1 MRVIPPS
8 TESSKASN
16 SRIASIDMLR
26 GLAILGMALS
36 GVLPWGT
43 LPAWMYH
50 AQLPP
55 PEMKFNA
62 EVPGITWVDWV
73 FPFFLF
79 ALGAAIP
86 LNLSKKLDQVKSWR
100 SLIPDILRRYGLLL
114 AFAYLSQHLRPLSI
128 NSSPDQSTWMLALL
142 LFLATFLAFV
152 RLPESWSVSH
162 RNCFNLT
169 GWMILIAALISLPA
183 PDGQLFYFLN
193 TRVDIILFVLANVS
207 LSGTIIWVLTR
218 NSPQTRWAITA
229 IITTAFIAKGFDG
242 PIKEL
247 WNFNPLPWFWQ
258 NESHK
263 YLLIVLPATI
273 CGEALLNHS
282 KFKQPLEHTP
292 GAEWTVTVT
301 AIFSLVS
308 ITAALFLRE
317 IEFALF
323 CAIITGAL
331 GSLIASR
338 ACHFSPG
345 MKSMILLAALL
356 VIIGV
361 ILDPTAGGIKKD
373 PANLSYFFTLTGLA
387 FWLTIAFTN
396 LSKYSFIERALSP
409 LTLTGMNPL
418 LGYVAITNFVPA
430 VIRLTQLHSL
440 VGNQGWTPWQ
450 FAGYGL
456 FQTLIVALVCIIAS
470 RSKLFL
476 RA

>member
-1 MRVIPPS
+1 MRVIPSSIDPS
-8 TESSKASN
+8 QASN

-36 GVLPWGT
+36 GMLPWGT

-86 LNLSKKLDQVKSWR
+86 LHLSKKLEHVKSWT

-114 AFAYLSQHLRPLSI
+114 AFAYLSQHFRPLSI
-128 NSSPDQSTWMLALL
+128 DSSPEQSTWMLSL
-142 LFLATFLAFV
+142 LFFFATFLAFV
-152 RLPESWSVSH
+152 RLPESWSASH

-183 PDGQLFYFLN
+183 SDGQVFYFLN

-207 LSGTIIWVLTR
+207 LSGTIIWILTR

-229 IITTAFIAKGFDG
+229 LIAAVFIAKGFDG
-242 PIKEL
+242 PIKEF
-247 WNFNPLPWFWQ
+247 WNLNPLPWFWQ
-258 NESHK
+258 NEFHK

-273 CGEALLNHS
+273 CGESLLNHS
-282 KFKQPLEHTP
+282 KFKEPLEHTP
-292 GAEWTVTVT
+292 GAEWTITLT
-301 AIFSLVS
+301 AIFSLLS
-308 ITAALFLRE
+308 ITASLFLRE

-323 CAIITGAL
+323 IAIVTGAL
-331 GSLIASR
+331 GTLVASR

-345 MKSMILLAALL
+345 MKTMIRLAAFLVLL
-356 VIIGV
+356 GV
-361 ILDPTAGGIKKD
+361 ILDPTASGIKKD

-387 FWLTIAFTN
+387 FWLTIAFN
-396 LSKYSFIERALSP
+396 NISKYRLFEKVLSP

-430 VIRLTQLHSL
+430 AIRLTQLHSW
-440 VGNQGWTPWQ
+440 VGSQGWTPWQ
-450 FAGYGL
+450 LAGYGL
-456 FQTLIVALVCIIAS
+456 FQTLIVAIVCIIAS
-470 RSKLFL
+470 KSKLFL